1 MLSYYELSSYYERT
15 KDFYDGYVF
24 GSQRV
29 YNPYAMTEFVRMAL
43 GNREKDVPVEFGCE
57 WIKTSGNDILNL
69 LLDKADSSDVA
80 DDIDVLEN
88 GKAITKA
95 IVDQLTFDN
104 MYDTIDGIWTV
115 MLHTGYLT
123 YEKNLG
129 NNRFQLRIPNEEV
142 LLSFDAIV
150 SAISQRQAGN
160 GRFLKQFCEAVE
172 SFDPLRIEDS
182 MNALLENSVSLRDT
196 ATKEA
201 KENYYHGIMNAALL
215 YRDRW
220 QTHSN
225 PETGDGYCDIMV
237 ENENDD
243 WGIVF
248 ELKYSKKANDFT
260 SALKE
265 GKRQILKC
273 RYVQRLKNRRYST
286 VHMYAVAFHGR
297 KCKVLE
303 VFEKQ

>member
-1 MLSYYELSSYYERT
+1 
-15 KDFYDGYVF
+15 
-24 GSQRV
+24 
-29 YNPYAMTEFVRMAL
+29 MTEFIKKAL

-237 ENENDD
+237 ENEEDD

-297 KCKVLE
+297 KYIVLE